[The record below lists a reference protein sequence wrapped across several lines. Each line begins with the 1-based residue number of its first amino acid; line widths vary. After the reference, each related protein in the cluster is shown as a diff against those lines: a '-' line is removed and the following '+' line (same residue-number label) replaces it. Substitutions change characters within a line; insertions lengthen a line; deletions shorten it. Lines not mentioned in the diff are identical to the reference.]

1 MSVENKAQT
10 LANAQGDIEK
20 TAAYKNLVSFFD
32 QGTFTQI
39 DAYAKSQDN
48 FAEVV
53 AGYGTV
59 NSCPVYA
66 FAQNNDICGGAMS
79 KAQAAKLKKV
89 YDLAVKTGTP
99 VVGFYDSVGAKLS
112 EGIDMLS
119 SYGAVLN
126 SVGNLS
132 GVVPQVSVVLGT
144 CLGTGALNAVS
155 ADFVIMSEKAQLSLD
170 IQGECGSASAVAQ
183 NGISHITAKD
193 TKEAIEKAQQLITM
207 LPSNNLSVS
216 PLMDDDEPKAEGKC
230 PISAIVDA
238 DSYISLQR
246 GYGNE
251 VSVGLA
257 RLVGSVVG
265 IVATKGGVLDAEAC
279 NKMTGFVRFCD
290 AFAIPVVTLADSQ
303 GFATVAE
310 AARVSAAYAEAT
322 TVKATVI
329 TGKAYGAFYI
339 AVAGTGANADI
350 TMAWTDSVI
359 SPLPPVTGAA
369 IMWQDRMNVAKD
381 KRDEVVKQ
389 YEAEEC
395 SAFKA
400 AGEGYVEDVINPDDT
415 RLKLYSAITM
425 LSGKRVTSL
434 PKKHGTI

>member
-1 MSVENKAQT
+1 
-10 LANAQGDIEK
+10 
-20 TAAYKNLVSFFD
+20 
-32 QGTFTQI
+32 
-39 DAYAKSQDN
+39 
-48 FAEVV
+48 
-53 AGYGTV
+53 
-59 NSCPVYA
+59 
-66 FAQNNDICGGAMS
+66 
-79 KAQAAKLKKV
+79 
-89 YDLAVKTGTP
+89 
-99 VVGFYDSVGAKLS
+99 
-112 EGIDMLS
+112 
-119 SYGAVLN
+119 
-126 SVGNLS
+126 
-132 GVVPQVSVVLGT
+132 
-144 CLGTGALNAVS
+144 
-155 ADFVIMSEKAQLSLD
+155 
-170 IQGECGSASAVAQ
+170 
-183 NGISHITAKD
+183 
-193 TKEAIEKAQQLITM
+193 
-207 LPSNNLSVS
+207 
-216 PLMDDDEPKAEGKC
+216 
-230 PISAIVDA
+230 
-238 DSYISLQR
+238 
-246 GYGNE
+246 
-251 VSVGLA
+251 
-257 RLVGSVVG
+257 
-265 IVATKGGVLDAEAC
+265 
-279 NKMTGFVRFCD
+279 MTGFVRFCD